1 MCIYII
7 IIYIYMC
14 LYAPCLS
21 LFEVVSDSQGKPN
34 SWRFKV
40 SQRLTNYSG
49 DAITNFQL
57 VGSVK

>member
-1 MCIYII
+1 
-7 IIYIYMC
+7 MC